1 MMHLSERLRRVAEN
15 VLSAGV
21 VADIGCDHG
30 FTSIYLV
37 QEKRAVAAIA
47 MDVNEGPLERAKE
60 HIIQYG
66 MSDRISLRL
75 SDGLKKLLPG
85 EADTILMSGMGGAL
99 IARILKEGK
108 DTAVLAKEL
117 VLSPQSE
124 VFLVR
129 RCVHELGFQIASEE
143 MLIEQGKYY
152 VIIRAVPGAEVYK
165 EEIDYL
171 YGKKLMDRQD
181 ETFFRFMQAEEV
193 RVNKVLQGFSNQGLS
208 VSKEQRRKE
217 LWQEKARIQEVLN
230 RMGIGRRF

>member
-1 MMHLSERLRRVAEN
+1 MIRLSERLRRVAEN

-37 QEKRAVAAIA
+37 QEKRAAAAIA

-60 HIIQYG
+60 HILQYG

-75 SDGLKKLLPG
+75 SDGLEKLLPG
-85 EADTILMSGMGGAL
+85 EADTLLMSGMGGAL

-108 DTAVLAKEL
+108 ETAVLAKEL

-129 RCVHELGFQIASEE
+129 RCIHELGFQIASEE
-143 MLIEQGKYY
+143 MLMEQGKYY
-152 VIIRAVPGAEVYK
+152 VIIRAVPGKEVYE

-171 YGKKLMDRQD
+171 YGRKLVDRQD
-181 ETFFRFMQAEEV
+181 ETFFRFMQAEEA
-193 RVNKVLQGFSNQGLS
+193 RVDKVLQGFLHQKHS
-208 VSKEQRRKE
+208 VGKEQRRKE

-230 RMGIGRRF
+230 RMDTGRRF